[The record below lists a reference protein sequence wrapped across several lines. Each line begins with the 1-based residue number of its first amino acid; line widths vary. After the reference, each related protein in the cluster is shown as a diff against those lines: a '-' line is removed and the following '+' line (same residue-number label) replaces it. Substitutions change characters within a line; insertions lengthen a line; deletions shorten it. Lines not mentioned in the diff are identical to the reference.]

1 LEEARLEE
9 AQMVVDLKEVDLMA
23 VARWEAV
30 H

>member
-1 LEEARLEE
+1 LVEDRLVEV
-9 AQMVVDLKEVDLMA
+9 QMVVDLKEVDLTA